1 MWQMSPQIWFVW
13 TTWILSYGVWTRIQD
28 FLPTPPTILCD
39 IVYDKNKIVQH
50 TVSLFKPD
58 FRVIKF
64 K

>member
-1 MWQMSPQIWFVW
+1 MGPQVWFVW
-13 TTWILSYGVWTRIQD
+13 ATWILSYGVWTKIQGS
-28 FLPTPPTILCD
+28 LPTILYD

-50 TVSLFKPD
+50 AVSLFKPD